1 MKLSLHEQKVLDI
14 ISNHPEI
21 IDNPQ
26 DRTRIAKIYNLTE
39 KTLRN
44 RIAELKKR
52 GLLNNGESQ
61 LNNHNSTVLD
71 LNIQSL
77 LKLLLN
83 RKVFIIKWTCFITMI
98 FIVYSLIAT
107 PFFKSKITL
116 YPAGSLVES
125 GNMMGNLQGIAESFG
140 LGSNGNNQTF
150 NIPDIVNSRKLKKS
164 IILNKWNSNSFNNK
178 VNLIQF
184 WEIDKPKIFNPK
196 KWIKNALPFPK
207 AAHDTLGAQ
216 IFDALERLN
225 KSILIEEKVT
235 GLIEVSVIMEEP
247 AIASDIANYIAEFVK
262 KFVAAEQKKEATR
275 NKEFIHE
282 QLIKSKIDLEK
293 SEEELTGFREK
304 NPFSRIPSLEEY
316 RGRLERNIES
326 NQQVYITLRQQY
338 EIAKIDEARDYL
350 LVTILD
356 KAEPAIYKSKPK
368 RTLLTIAGFITG
380 LFLSFF
386 SAFFLSIITLNKSI
400 KDES

>member
-21 IDNPQ
+21 IDNPK

-61 LNNHNSTVLD
+61 LDSHNSTVLD
-71 LNIQSL
+71 LNIESL
-77 LKLLLN
+77 VKLLLN

-98 FIVYSLIAT
+98 FVVYSLIAT

-164 IILNKWNSNSFNNK
+164 IILNKWNSKSFNNK

-184 WEIDKPKIFNPK
+184 WELDKPKFFNPK

-247 AIASDIANYIAEFVK
+247 TIASDIANYIAEFVK

-275 NKEFIHE
+275 NKNFIYGHSKRLLE
-282 QLIKSKIDLEK
+282 ETIASLNLKSYLFFRFGKINTNFSVGHNTSIFDLEVSKAAKALAKHIDRK
-293 SEEELTGFREK
+293 SGIIYPNFLTKLLSSLFYI
-304 NPFSRIPSLEEY
+304 IPL
-316 RGRLERNIES
+316 
-326 NQQVYITLRQQY
+326 
-338 EIAKIDEARDYL
+338 
-350 LVTILD
+350 
-356 KAEPAIYKSKPK
+356 KAINK
-368 RTLLTIAGFITG
+368 LG
-380 LFLSFF
+380 L
-386 SAFFLSIITLNKSI
+386 
-400 KDES
+400 